1 MSVQAPHPYGVPG
14 VDGGRVTPSIILKG
28 VESMNAERIYPRTG
42 DTQTVYLKNVIT
54 KPGIEVGDYTIYN
67 DFVHDPRDFE
77 RNNVLYHYPV
87 NHDRLIIGRF
97 CSIACGA
104 KFLFNSANHTLS
116 SLSTYPFPIFYEE
129 WGLDVADVASAWDN
143 KGDIRIGS
151 DVWIGYEAVIL
162 AGVTIG
168 DGAIIGSRAVVT
180 KDVPPYAIAG
190 GVPARPI
197 RSRFAEDVVQRLLE
211 LRWWDWPEE
220 RIAANLAA
228 LRSGDVKRLSPAA
241 GA

>member
-1 MSVQAPHPYGVPG
+1 M
-14 VDGGRVTPSIILKG
+14 
-28 VESMNAERIYPRTG
+28 
-42 DTQTVYLKNVIT
+42 
-54 KPGIEVGDYTIYN
+54 
-67 DFVHDPRDFE
+67 
-77 RNNVLYHYPV
+77 
-87 NHDRLIIGRF
+87 
-97 CSIACGA
+97 
-104 KFLFNSANHTLS
+104 
-116 SLSTYPFPIFYEE
+116 
-129 WGLDVADVASAWDN
+129 ADVASAWDN
-143 KGDIRIGS
+143 KGDIRTGS

-180 KDVPPYAIAG
+180 KDVPPYTIAG

-197 RSRFAEDVVQRLLE
+197 RSRFAEEVVQRLLE

-228 LRSGDVKRLSPAA
+228 LRSGDVKRLSAAA